1 MLNYYLY
8 IMQFTLLLSGVMMFN
23 LISFF
28 SYRFINLLEENITVG
43 LFRL

>member
-8 IMQFTLLLSGVMMFN
+8 IIQVILLLSGVMMFN

-28 SYRFINLLEENITVG
+28 SYRVINLLEENITVG
-43 LFRL
+43 LCRL